1 MLSIQLSWPVA
12 VALIACVAALAFII
26 IRRDWVKERTQR
38 AFTHAK
44 PIATAL
50 CPIAGFM
57 LMELP
62 YNDRLL
68 HMDMGNIVIGVILC
82 SALFAFV
89 YLAGQRSRAS
99 MLAFLV
105 ACLIVGVA
113 NHYVAAFKG
122 QPILPSDVAAL
133 QTAAAVGG
141 GYTYAIDDTVVIPLL
156 IVLLFACA
164 LLLMP
169 ASRPSRRTA
178 AVNAAVAVAIAACS
192 CAWFLATDIERD
204 LDCTVDVWSSLDSYK
219 DQGSLLCF
227 LQRAQ
232 KIQPTAPEGFSHE
245 SAVELRSSA
254 SPLGSVAYAAET
266 GQLDRLPS
274 VVVVMNETFSDI
286 SRYDAVDDSYATP
299 THYQELARES
309 LAAGDV
315 YVSALGGGT
324 CNSEFEFLTGSSSG
338 FLGAGVYPYMLY
350 DLDDVDNLA
359 SYLGSIGYSTCAIHP
374 AEASNWRRDRVY
386 SQLGF
391 EEFLDIEHFDGAET
405 RRGMVTD
412 AATYDVILE
421 RLKNSEGPQFIFD
434 VTLASHGGYDTGLI
448 PEDELT
454 EVLVQ
459 GEPDA
464 EASEYASC
472 IAASDEEFAAFI
484 DALRELDRPVV
495 VCMFGD
501 HQPGFA
507 DRLAE
512 ASFGEQVGLMGIDH
526 IQERYVTPY
535 LIWTNSSELCEAHG
549 VGNTHDLSLNYLAAT
564 MLNAAG
570 IPLDEQFSYLLAAQ
584 QQIPAINLNG
594 YQDASGTWHW
604 HGEESDASEAYK
616 ALAIIQHDNLFDH
629 ED

>member
-26 IRRDWVKERTQR
+26 IRRDWAVERTQG

-44 PIATAL
+44 PIAIAL
-50 CPIAGFM
+50 CPVAGFV

-62 YNDRLL
+62 YNDRLIS
-68 HMDMGNIVIGVILC
+68 MDMGSIVIGVVLC
-82 SALFAFV
+82 AALFAFV

-99 MLAFLV
+99 MLVFLI
-105 ACLIVGVA
+105 ACLVVGVA
-113 NHYVAAFKG
+113 NHYIAVFKG
-122 QPILPSDVAAL
+122 QPILPSDVAAF
-133 QTAAAVGG
+133 QTAASVSG
-141 GYTYAIDDTVVIPLL
+141 GYTYVIDDSVAIPFL
-156 IVLLFACA
+156 IVLVFACA
-164 LLLMP
+164 LLLLP
-169 ASRPSRRTA
+169 ASRPSRRSA
-178 AVNAAVAVAIAACS
+178 AVNVAAAIAIAACS
-192 CAWFLATDIERD
+192 CAWFSVSDIERD

-232 KIQPTAPEGFSHE
+232 KIKPAAPDGFSHE
-245 SAVELRSSA
+245 NAVALRSNA

-266 GQLDRLPS
+266 EELDQLPS

-286 SRYDAVDDSYATP
+286 SRYDAVDDSYETP
-299 THYQELARES
+299 AHYQELAREA
-309 LAAGDV
+309 LAAGNV

-374 AEASNWRRDRVY
+374 AESTNWRRDRVY
-386 SQLGF
+386 KQLGF
-391 EEFLDIEHFDGAET
+391 EEFLDIESFDGAET
-405 RRGMVTD
+405 RRDMVTD
-412 AATYDVILE
+412 AETYDVILE
-421 RLKNSEGPQFIFD
+421 RLKSSEGPQFIFD

-464 EASEYASC
+464 EVSEYASC
-472 IAASDEEFAAFI
+472 IAASDEEFGAFI
-484 DALRELDRPVV
+484 DALREIDRPVV

-512 ASFGEQVGLMGIDH
+512 ASFGEQVGFMELDH

-535 LIWTNSSELCEAHG
+535 LIWTNSDELRKANGTGETC
-549 VGNTHDLSLNYLAAT
+549 DLSLNYLAAT
-564 MLNAAG
+564 TLNAAG
-570 IPLDEQFSYLLAAQ
+570 IPLDEQFSYLLTAQ
-584 QQIPAINLNG
+584 QQIPAVNLNG
-594 YQDASGTWHW
+594 YQDAEGTWHW

-616 ALAIIQHDNLFDH
+616 DLAIVQHDNLFDH